1 MVLLQRASPH
11 FETNRD
17 VSQSCHSA
25 KAQHKLEEELGFV
38 LIRAS
43 CLALAFGETIA
54 NKNKNKTGCH
64 DPYIWLDMSCALRA
78 EGSRV

>member
-17 VSQSCHSA
+17 VSQSCHGA
-25 KAQHKLEEELGFV
+25 KTQRKLEEELGFV

-43 CLALAFGETIA
+43 CLALAFGEKIA
-54 NKNKNKTGCH
+54 NKNKNN
-64 DPYIWLDMSCALRA
+64 DPCIWLDMSCALKA